1 MRGEDGNA
9 MRDDERVALA
19 RELEEVW
26 ERERNHRRLARHIR
40 EKYLPEGVLQREY
53 AGEVPRLSASGC
65 APRFARASAWYWVH
79 VDGAED
85 SRRRADEL
93 EGRLE
98 VLRGGIEP

>member
-1 MRGEDGNA
+1 MRGEDGDA
-9 MRDDERVALA
+9 RWDDERAALA
-19 RELEEVW
+19 RELEEAR

-65 APRFARASAWYWVH
+65 ATRFARASAWYWVH
-79 VDGAED
+79 ADGAED

-93 EGRLE
+93 DGRLDA
-98 VLRGGIEP
+98 LRGGVEP

>member
-1 MRGEDGNA
+1 MKGEHGDA
-9 MRDDERVALA
+9 RRDNERDALA
-19 RELEEVW
+19 RELEETR

-79 VDGAED
+79 ADRAED

-93 EGRLE
+93 EGRLD
-98 VLRGGIEP
+98 VLRGDVKP

>member
-1 MRGEDGNA
+1 MRGEDGDA
-9 MRDDERVALA
+9 RREEKQAVLA
-19 RELEEVW
+19 RELEEAR
-26 ERERNHRRLARHIR
+26 ERERNHRRLAWHIR

-53 AGEVPRLSASGC
+53 AGEVLRLPASGC

-79 VDGAED
+79 ADGAED

-98 VLRGGIEP
+98 MLRGGMEP